1 MSLFS
6 HRPHNRISWT
16 ALLVSMPVAALGFGC
31 SQQSS
36 SPQNI
41 TTASLPKSEARETLP
56 ASESADFGEGHALAI
71 ESQQSGEQNSRAAS
85 RVITVAPG
93 DTLYGLAQRHQVS
106 IATLAETNHL
116 ASMTLKAGQRLVLP
130 PYAR

>member
-1 MSLFS
+1 MPLFS
-6 HRPHNRISWT
+6 HRPQNRISWT
-16 ALLVSMPVAALGFGC
+16 ALLVSMPVAALGIGC

-41 TTASLPKSEARETLP
+41 TTASLPKDEVRETLP
-56 ASESADFGEGHALAI
+56 ASESADYGEGHALVS
-71 ESQQSGEQNSRAAS
+71 ESQESGEQSSRAAP

-93 DTLYGLAQRHQVS
+93 DTLYGLAQSHKVS
-106 IATLAETNHL
+106 IAALAHINGLPT
-116 ASMTLKAGQRLVLP
+116 MTLKAGQRLVLP